1 MANWKAVLTCLLF
14 CLPESTVWA
23 GIHSSCLPG
32 HQVWRLLCGWTGRCW
47 YWWTWAPVHHVCRA
61 VCGPAS
67 LPHSQPPGETKARNG
82 TNEMTWN
89 QQPLFTYCSCFGSCF
104 IFCTLRLIKSWHTSV
119 SGCDRNY
126 LSSCQTGLNFF
137 RHKFM
142 LVTSIPRERVMGT
155 QRQILTELKHIIL
168 PH

>member
-1 MANWKAVLTCLLF
+1 MKPTASVHLLLMFWFMFHFLHFKA
-14 CLPESTVWA
+14 
-23 GIHSSCLPG
+23 
-32 HQVWRLLCGWTGRCW
+32 HQKL
-47 YWWTWAPVHHVCRA
+47 AH
-61 VCGPAS
+61 
-67 LPHSQPPGETKARNG
+67 
-82 TNEMTWN
+82 M
-89 QQPLFTYCSCFGSCF
+89 
-104 IFCTLRLIKSWHTSV
+104 SV

-168 PH
+168 PHCLFVTPSQKYKLQYILL